1 MALLAATEPKQE
13 GTPYTC
19 IEEVRDDVLEQW
31 KAMLTHKKHP
41 VAWFSDELSADQ
53 VLMNFAKNAVGQL
66 EKVRPKFQDKI
77 LLKIDKDSRQQSSN
91 LLCVDIQQ
99 KVFQQHTHL
108 HCLVTYA
115 LRRGYTL
122 KNVVRS
128 RTKP

>member
-1 MALLAATEPKQE
+1 MALLAVTEPKQE

-41 VAWFSDELSADQ
+41 VAWFSDELSPDQ

-77 LLKIDKDSRQQSSN
+77 LAKIDKDSRQESSN

-99 KVFQQHTHL
+99 TIFQQHTHL
-108 HCLVTYA
+108 HCLITYA
-115 LRRGYTL
+115 LRKWYTL
-122 KNVVRS
+122 NNVVRS